1 VLSTPEVF
9 AVYVPSHAERDV
21 MVGEHWYFLK
31 LRDAE
36 WYVDRLR
43 EPDPPA
49 TGDAPPETMRPLND
63 LDWNRIVISH
73 KN

>member
-1 VLSTPEVF
+1 M
-9 AVYVPSHAERDV
+9 ERDILI
-21 MVGEHWYFLK
+21 GEHWVFVK

-43 EPDPPA
+43 DPDPPA
-49 TGDAPPETMRPLND
+49 TGDAPIETMRALRD
-63 LDWNRIVISH
+63 LDWNRVVVPQ